1 HWAYKENNIMT
12 SEQEQRQME
21 QEVKIFQEI
30 KAIIEDADDTT
41 SEVDFIEAIKA
52 DVLSANVYVFTP
64 KGDVYSLTSG
74 ATPLDF
80 AYRIHS
86 QVGNKSIGFKVNNRI
101 VPISYELKTG
111 DVVEVLTSSS
121 AKPSES
127 WLRIVKTGHA
137 KSKIR
142 QYFKH
147 IRRDENISH
156 GRELI
161 ERELEIRGL
170 EWSDFINSP
179 ELPVTLDRYGQ
190 KSLEEAHIAIGS
202 GSLSVRV
209 FINKMFGQ
217 QKDSRDQIVDESNHV
232 AKTELSQPAKAPKN
246 VITIGNDIDNILI
259 QIAKCCAPIPNDP
272 IVGYISKGKG
282 IIVHRTDCPSVKQ
295 MGERF
300 INVGWSE
307 NIAQTK
313 HPVYLKVVSFDR
325 PGLLSEIIN
334 SLYAVKTDIVDIT
347 STVNHD
353 STVSTRLTVTA
364 TDTEQLEK
372 IKLNIQKV
380 SGVYTIERINK

>member
-1 HWAYKENNIMT
+1 
-12 SEQEQRQME
+12 
-21 QEVKIFQEI
+21 
-30 KAIIEDADDTT
+30 
-41 SEVDFIEAIKA
+41 
-52 DVLSANVYVFTP
+52 
-64 KGDVYSLTSG
+64 
-74 ATPLDF
+74 